1 MMMRRMSPLYTPDAG
16 APGATF
22 NCYSVTVNASLAAAF
37 IADLRAWWDTGEDAT
52 LIRALRSPCSGV
64 PHDTAA
70 AYATAATRLPP
81 LLDAI
86 SRGLLAVST
95 PERDALLRFAE
106 RTRAIEPQSDLYD
119 LFDLRA
125 VADDLTEDDGAPF
138 ALTPAQP
145 PDRRSGV
152 RARQKHFSASALNA
166 YAECARKWYYRYV
179 CASVEDVPSSAST
192 YGTAFHAALEDFHGE
207 FPEPN
212 ACDDAAMRT
221 KIAGY
226 VNWAFER
233 FHAQFES
240 AVEFELQKRR
250 ALRTAAR
257 YVDWLL
263 AEAARAPFTV
273 IGREIPVSLELGGFD
288 FVGFIDRL
296 DRDERTGAVSIFD
309 YKTGSIATSAAEYRE
324 DVRRFSD
331 FQLPFYYWARTAAG
345 DRVYRLALIPLK
357 DALLDVVPISLEVV
371 AVAGPNGKRDDSP
384 KGTIAIADLERARER
399 MIEICRELSSGAL
412 DRFPVTTDPQAC
424 TYCAYR
430 DACADRPHD
439 EREHFGR

>member
-1 MMMRRMSPLYTPDAG
+1 M
-16 APGATF
+16 
-22 NCYSVTVNASLAAAF
+22 NASLAAAF
-37 IADLRAWWDTGEDAT
+37 IADLHAWWDTGEEEP

-86 SRGLLAVST
+86 SRGLLAV
-95 PERDALLRFAE
+95 PAHERDALLRFAE
-106 RTRAIEPQSDLYD
+106 RVNAIEPQSDLYE
-119 LFDLRA
+119 LFGLR
-125 VADDLTEDDGAPF
+125 VSDDDLSGDDGAAF
-138 ALTPAQP
+138 ALAAAQS
-145 PDRRSGV
+145 PDTRSGV
-152 RARQKHFSASALNA
+152 RARQTHFSASALNT
-166 YAECARKWYYRYV
+166 YAECNRKWYYRYV
-179 CASVEDVPSSAST
+179 CAAVEDVPSSAST

-207 FPEPN
+207 FPQPQARDE
-212 ACDDAAMRT
+212 AAMRA

-233 FHAQFES
+233 FHAQFDS

-250 ALRTAAR
+250 ALRTAER
-257 YVDWLL
+257 YIDWLL

-324 DVRRFSD
+324 DVRRFLD

-371 AVAGPNGKRDDSP
+371 AVAGPNGKRNDAPS
-384 KGTIAIADLERARER
+384 GTIAIADLERARDR
-399 MIEICRELSSGAL
+399 MIEICRKLSSGSL
-412 DRFPVTTDPQAC
+412 DQFPVTTDPDAC

-430 DACADRPHD
+430 DACAERPHD

>member
-1 MMMRRMSPLYTPDAG
+1 
-16 APGATF
+16 
-22 NCYSVTVNASLAAAF
+22 VNASLAAAF

-52 LIRALRSPCSGV
+52 LIRALRSPFSGV

-70 AYATAATRLPP
+70 AYATAAARVPP

-95 PERDALLRFAE
+95 AERDALLQFAE
-106 RTRAIEPQSDLYD
+106 RVRALEPETDVYE
-119 LFDLRA
+119 LFSISAFPDEFG
-125 VADDLTEDDGAPF
+125 DDDGGEF
-138 ALTPAQP
+138 ALAPAQT

-152 RARQKHFSASALNA
+152 RARQTHFSASSLNA

-179 CASVEDVPSSAST
+179 CAAVEDAPSSAST

-207 FPEPN
+207 FPEPL
-212 ACDDAAMRT
+212 ARDEAAMRT
-221 KIAGY
+221 KITGY

-233 FHAQFES
+233 YRDQFD
-240 AVEFELQKRR
+240 APVEFELQKRR
-250 ALRTAAR
+250 ALRTAER

-273 IGREIPVSLELGGFD
+273 IGREIPVNLELDGFD

-296 DRDERTGAVSIFD
+296 DRDERTGGVSIFD
-309 YKTGSIATSAAEYRE
+309 YKTGSIATSAAEYRDE
-324 DVRRFSD
+324 VRRFAD

-371 AVAGPNGKRDDSP
+371 PVAPPNGKRSDAPS
-384 KGTIAIADLERARER
+384 GTIAIADLERARSR
-399 MIEICRELSSGAL
+399 MIEICRELSSGTL
-412 DRFPVTTDPQAC
+412 ERFEVTTDPAAC

-439 EREHFGR
+439 ERERFGR

>member
-1 MMMRRMSPLYTPDAG
+1 MS
-16 APGATF
+16 
-22 NCYSVTVNASLAAAF
+22 
-37 IADLRAWWDTGEDAT
+37 
-52 LIRALRSPCSGV
+52 
-64 PHDTAA
+64 
-70 AYATAATRLPP
+70 TR
-81 LLDAI
+81 
-86 SRGLLAVST
+86 
-95 PERDALLRFAE
+95 ERDALLQFAE
-106 RTRAIEPQSDLYD
+106 RVRALEPETDVYE
-119 LFDLRA
+119 LFSISAGPDEFG
-125 VADDLTEDDGAPF
+125 DDDGSEFVLAPSE
-138 ALTPAQP
+138 T

-152 RARQKHFSASALNA
+152 RARQTHFSASSLNA

-179 CASVEDVPSSAST
+179 CAAVEDAPSSAST

-207 FPEPN
+207 FPEPL
-212 ACDDAAMRT
+212 ARDEAAMRA
-221 KIAGY
+221 KVAGY

-233 FHAQFES
+233 YRDQFDEP
-240 AVEFELQKRR
+240 VEFELQKRR
-250 ALRTAAR
+250 ALRTAER
-257 YVDWLL
+257 YIDWLL

-273 IGREIPVSLELGGFD
+273 IGREIPVNLELDGFD

-309 YKTGSIATSAAEYRE
+309 YKTGSIATSAAEYRDE
-324 DVRRFSD
+324 VRRFAD

-371 AVAGPNGKRDDSP
+371 AVAVPNGKRSDAP
-384 KGTIAIADLERARER
+384 GGTIAIADLERARSR
-399 MIEICRELSSGAL
+399 MIQICRELSSGTLEHFA
-412 DRFPVTTDPQAC
+412 VTSDPAAC